1 MAHSLL
7 IVESPSKAKTLKK
20 YLGRNFEVLAS
31 YGHVRDLE
39 AKEGAVDPEH
49 DFRMRYALVERNK
62 KHVDA
67 IARAAEQADQ
77 ILLATDPDR
86 EGEAIAWHL
95 SEIIRGRKNLRSR
108 PLKRV
113 VFYEITESAVKEGV
127 GNPRDISM
135 PLVNA
140 QQARRALDH
149 LVGFNLSP
157 LLWRKIGPSLSAG
170 RVQSPALRLIVE
182 RELEIEAFRSQE
194 YWSIHLDSHKEKD
207 AFTARLTQ
215 HRGRKVEQFDV
226 KDAAQQEKLVAELL
240 KSAGGTATVDKV
252 EKKPKSRFAAAPF
265 ITSTL
270 QQEAVRKL
278 GMSASS
284 AMRTAQQ
291 LYEGVDIDGGTV
303 GLITYMRTDSTNL
316 ADEAVREIRDYV
328 SKNFAAPYLPKS
340 AVEYK
345 SKSKNAQEAH
355 EAIRPTSIFRTPEQV
370 REYLTP
376 DQARLYEMI
385 WKRTLASQMTAARYD
400 TTGIDIRIGKE
411 DTFFRATGQT
421 LVFPGFMAVY
431 LEGADDTDEEGEAR
445 LPPLEEGEQIAVDR
459 IYGEQ
464 HFTLPPP
471 RYTEASLVKRLE
483 EYGIGRPST
492 YANII
497 STLQDRGY
505 AVLDKKRFMP
515 TDLGRIVNGFLT
527 AHFGKYVDYAF
538 TAEMEEELDQISNGE
553 LDWVKVLREFW
564 EPFVGTLSEKGET
577 GRGVP
582 LPAADPAVTTWKD
595 FAARVLSKAWQDEG
609 RPAEA
614 CPKCSNTILLQNS
627 RRGLFVGCS
636 GYPKCDYTRPWD
648 SLPVEGLNLGV
659 DPDTGLDILLLK
671 GPFGYYVQL
680 GPTTEGTKPRRGK
693 WPPEWPTPREASP
706 ETLDK
711 ALQLLSLPRMLGLHP
726 QTNKPVEAS
735 IGRFGPY
742 VKHDGQFKS
751 IPKSDSV
758 YDIGLERAIELLAQ
772 PKTQRGGAAAGRNL
786 GLHPIDHQP
795 VAVLDGRYG
804 PYVKHG
810 NVNVTVPPDMDA
822 ATLTL
827 DDAVDLLAEK
837 AAKELAKSG
846 STASPTPLA
855 QRGANPRAGQGRQG
869 GRPAG
874 GGGRNGPG
882 RGDGTGGKRS
892 SAQPAAASRRGRP
905 QAAAKTASNTGGNVA
920 GAGAKGG
927 NNVRAQAP
935 APKPA
940 PKVKVSIRRRPG

>member
-39 AKEGAVDPEH
+39 AKEGAVDPEQ

-182 RELEIEAFRSQE
+182 RELEIEAFKSQE
-194 YWSIHLDSHKEKD
+194 YWSIHLDSHKEKEG
-207 AFTARLTQ
+207 FSARLTQ

-240 KSAGGTATVDKV
+240 KDAGGTATIAKV
-252 EKKPKSRFAAAPF
+252 EKKPKSRSPAAPF

-278 GMSASS
+278 GMSASG

-328 SKNFAAPYLPKS
+328 AKNFSAAYLPKA
-340 AVEYK
+340 AVQYT
-345 SKSKNAQEAH
+345 SRSKNAQEAH

-376 DQARLYEMI
+376 EQARLYEMI
-385 WKRTLASQMTAARYD
+385 WKRTLACQMSAARYD

-431 LEGADDTDEEGEAR
+431 LEGADDVAEEGEAK
-445 LPPLEEGEQIAVDR
+445 LPPLEEGEQVPVDR

-464 HFTLPPP
+464 HFTLPAP
-471 RYTEASLVKRLE
+471 RYTEASLVKKLE

-505 AVLDKKRFMP
+505 AVLDKKRFTP

-527 AHFGKYVDYAF
+527 EHFGKYVDYAF
-538 TAEMEEELDQISNGE
+538 TAEMEEELDQISIGE

-582 LPAADPAVTTWKD
+582 LPAAEPPVSNWKE
-595 FAARVLSKAWQDEG
+595 FAARVLSKAWEDES

-614 CPKCSNTILLQNS
+614 CPKCGSTILLQNS

-636 GYPKCDYTRPWD
+636 AYPKCDYTRPWD
-648 SLPVEGLNLGV
+648 SLPIEGINLGV

-680 GPTTEGTKPRRGK
+680 GPTTEGTKPRRAK

-706 ETLDK
+706 ETLEK
-711 ALQLLSLPRMLGLHP
+711 ALRLLSLPRMLGLHP

-742 VKHDGQFKS
+742 VKHDGAFKS

-772 PKTQRGGAAAGRNL
+772 PKTQRGGDGGRAL
-786 GLHPIDHQP
+786 GLHPIDHKP
-795 VAVLDGRYG
+795 VQVLDGRYG

-810 NVNVTVPPDMDA
+810 NVNVTVPSDMDA

-855 QRGANPRAGQGRQG
+855 QRGRETRGMPGRPGGRAGGPRG
-869 GRPAG
+869 GP
-874 GGGRNGPG
+874 NGPG
-882 RGDGTGGKRS
+882 RAGPPPKRS
-892 SAQPAAASRRGRP
+892 SGGQPAAAASRRSRP
-905 QAAAKTASNTGGNVA
+905 QEAAGKGNRAGNGPGAVNNPPRRGGPARPAQKTSV
-920 GAGAKGG
+920 
-927 NNVRAQAP
+927 
-935 APKPA
+935 
-940 PKVKVSIRRRPG
+940 RRRPT